1 MFRKHYNLNLFDS
14 ATSAKKKMR
23 DFRRGYLIYKKNDEI
38 YLFRKIKGLL
48 NQKKIYFD
56 KLFLNLLLKIFP
68 EFKNINFDLNL
79 SQFIF
84 QKSRISDN

>member
-56 KLFLNLLLKIFP
+56 ELFLNLLLKLEFGQKLP
-68 EFKNINFDLNL
+68 EVTHLLLLLLMMN
-79 SQFIF
+79 
-84 QKSRISDN
+84 